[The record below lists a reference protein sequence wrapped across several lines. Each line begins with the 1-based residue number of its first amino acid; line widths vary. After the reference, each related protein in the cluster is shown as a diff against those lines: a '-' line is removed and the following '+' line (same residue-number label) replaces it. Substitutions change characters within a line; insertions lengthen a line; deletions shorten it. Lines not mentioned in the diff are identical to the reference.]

1 MEKSKE
7 KKVRD
12 VMKRGVVTVSFDTPV
27 SEVTRIL
34 VEEEISGVAVIAPD
48 GEVVGVIS
56 EIDLVRVF
64 DQNWDTLTAEDIMTS
79 RVRTADPETTIK
91 EAAVIMR
98 DLNIHR
104 LLILSLNPAYGLPVG
119 ILTARDIL
127 SAIVKPK

>member
-12 VMKRGVVTVSFDTPV
+12 VMTRGVIAVSFDTPV
-27 SEVTRIL
+27 SEVARIL
-34 VEEEISGVAVIAPD
+34 VDKNVSGVAVTAPD
-48 GEVVGVIS
+48 GEVVGVVS
-56 EIDLVRVF
+56 EIDIIRVF
-64 DQNWDTLTAEDIMTS
+64 DQNWDTLTAEDIMS
-79 RVRTADPETTIK
+79 SCVRTADPGTTIK
-91 EAAVIMR
+91 DAAVIMR

-127 SAIVKPK
+127 NAIVRQK